1 MALAPFS
8 AEQQKLL
15 DQLLDGQGV
24 ARRSSAIER
33 RPDPAAPAPLSY
45 AQERL
50 HFFDRMRPG
59 SPLYSMT
66 GLVRLRGAVDVTALE
81 GALGDVVARHEVL
94 RTVFRS
100 DQDGTVH
107 QVVRPATPVTLPV
120 TEVPDGGEDTD
131 AGEDAVR
138 ERVRQENE
146 RGFDL
151 AEGPLL
157 RGSLIRLGDT
167 EWVLVL
173 CVHHIVVDGW
183 SLGVLVDELAE
194 TYAARVAN
202 RPDELPELPVQYA
215 DFALWQRDWLSGER
229 LERQLAYWRG
239 QLDGATAPEV
249 PGDRPRPAVD
259 SFAGDS
265 VRVEV
270 PAPVVAGLT
279 RLVEDESATLF
290 MGLLGAFSAVLGR
303 WSGRGDVV
311 VGTAV
316 AGRTRTELEP
326 LVGFFVNTLALRVDV
341 GGGASFREVVRR
353 ARQTALDGF
362 AHQDLPFERIVQE
375 LSPERHSSGRIPFV
389 NHMLVLHNTPYPE
402 VRLPEVTFEVV
413 PQHTGTAK
421 FDLELELTLTAE
433 GSLAGALEFSS
444 ELYDRST
451 AERLV
456 EGVVA
461 LLSAAVENPDA
472 PVDLLDVMGREQDA
486 RIREFSGLGAAPFAP
501 ALLHE
506 LIERRV
512 DVDPAAVAVCGDGVG
527 EAGNWSYSYGELD
540 ERANRFA
547 WWLRERGVGAESLVG
562 VCLERGRDLIPVL
575 LGVLKAGAAYLP
587 LDPSYPADRIGQLVA
602 DGRPALVLTSAGAD
616 AVLAGMAATDAD
628 IVVRVEDIADDLA
641 QRPTTRPAVTVDPRN
656 PAYVLFTSGST
667 GRPKGAAN
675 SHHAI
680 TNRLLWM
687 QDRYRLD
694 ATDRVLHKTPIGFD
708 VSVWELTWALLTGAR
723 IVLADPGGQRDPEY
737 LARATAAA
745 GITTAH
751 FVPSMLKVF
760 LDTAEALGTTGAVGA
775 ALPELRRVV
784 CSGEELT
791 PEVAARFQALFPHA
805 ELHNLYGPTEASID
819 VTAHHVTAP
828 VTGRVPIGTPI
839 TGARIHILDA
849 ALRMQPIGVAGE
861 LCIGGVPLARGYHG
875 RPGLTADRFVPDP
888 FEAGERLYRTGDL
901 VRRRAD
907 GAVEYLGRLDNQI
920 KIRGQ
925 RIEPAEVEAALLD
938 HHAVDQALVTTA
950 PDADGTPQLVAYLTK
965 SAKPAAAGHDAQV
978 DRWSEVFDQIYRAG
992 EQQTADPTFDISG
1005 WISSYTGEPLGA
1017 DEMHGW
1023 VDSIVDRVLALPH
1036 RRVLE
1041 IGCGTGLL
1049 LFPIAPHTEYYRAVD
1064 VSEVAVRDLAD
1075 KLRLLPPGS
1084 GEVELVHGSA
1094 EQFDGVEDNSF
1105 DTVLINSVAQYFP
1118 NADYLA
1124 DVLTRALRVVRPG
1137 GAVIVG
1143 DVRNHALLDTFHA
1156 SLQRT
1161 DADGEESEEGEEFE
1175 RAVADRVAQDAE
1187 LVIDPHFF
1195 TALAGDRPEIEGVS
1209 LLAKRGHHRN
1219 ELVKYRYDAVLHLAD
1234 EHDEHDEHT
1243 AAQSAPP
1250 ADAPVTWPAA
1260 PVADLAARLDAER
1273 PESVLIP
1280 AVADQRLAADLEA
1293 ARGGTALDPAEL
1305 AVAVADFGYEVVP
1318 ALHPERPGHLDVLL
1332 TRSARRALRPVRD
1345 LPLRAPD
1352 RGWAAYSNNPMEA
1365 AWRSSLVPELRA
1377 HLQDRLP
1384 ESMVPRH
1391 FLVLDAWPLSA
1402 NGKLDRKALPEPSAG
1417 RDATTAVYVAP
1428 RTPTERAVVTV
1439 WSDVLGVSRVG
1450 ALDNFFELGGHSL
1463 LATRVTA
1470 RLADACG
1477 TEVRLGAFFQH
1488 PTVAALAAHI
1498 DEEATRQ
1505 VTVRAPVRRADRSR
1519 YRGTRQAPAATPVPT
1534 EATA

>member
-8 AEQQKLL
+8 ADQQKLL

-24 ARRSSAIER
+24 ARTASAIER

-50 HFFDRMRPG
+50 HFFDRMTPG
-59 SPLYSMT
+59 SPLYAMT
-66 GLVRLRGAVDVTALE
+66 GLVRLRGAVDVAALE

-94 RTVFRS
+94 RTVFRQA
-100 DQDGTVH
+100 DDGSV
-107 QVVRPATPVTLPV
+107 QQLVRPATPVTLPV
-120 TEVPDGGEDTD
+120 TEARDGGD
-131 AGEDAVR
+131 DAVR

-157 RGSLIRLGDT
+157 RGSLIRLGDA

-194 TYAARVAN
+194 TYAARVTD
-202 RPDELPELPVQYA
+202 RPHDLPELAVQYA
-215 DFALWQRDWLSGER
+215 DFALWQREWLSGDR

-290 MGLLGAFSAVLGR
+290 MGLLAGFSAVVGR

-311 VGTAV
+311 IGTAV

-341 GGGASFREVVRR
+341 GGGVSFREAVRR

-433 GSLAGALEFSS
+433 GTLAGALEFSS
-444 ELYDRST
+444 ELYDRTT

-456 EGVVA
+456 EGA
-461 LLSAAVENPDA
+461 ITLLTAAVENPDA
-472 PVDLLDVMGREQDA
+472 PVALLDVMGPEQTD
-486 RIREFSGLGAAPFAP
+486 RIRQFSGLEVDPFGP
-501 ALLHE
+501 ALVHE
-506 LIERRV
+506 LVERQV
-512 DVDPAAVAVCGDGVG
+512 DADPGAVAVCGDGVG
-527 EAGNWSYSYGELD
+527 ESGNWSYSYAELD
-540 ERANRFA
+540 ERANRVA
-547 WWLRERGVGAESLVG
+547 WWLRDRGVGAESLVG

-587 LDPSYPADRIGQLVA
+587 LDPSYPAERIGHLVE
-602 DGRPALVLTSAGAD
+602 DGRPVLVLTSAGAD
-616 AVLAGMAATDAD
+616 AVLAGSTAETGVT
-628 IVVRVEDIADDLA
+628 VVRVEDLADDLA
-641 QRPTTRPAVTVDPRN
+641 QRPTTRPAVAVDPRN

-675 SHHAI
+675 SHHALV
-680 TNRLLWM
+680 NRLLWM

-694 ATDRVLHKTPIGFD
+694 GTDRVLHKTPIGFD

-737 LARATAAA
+737 LARTTAAA

-760 LDTAEALGTTGAVGA
+760 LDTAETLGT
-775 ALPELRRVV
+775 ALPRLRRVV

-791 PEVAARFQALFPHA
+791 PEVAARFHALFPHA

-828 VTGRVPIGTPI
+828 VTGRIPIGTPI
-839 TGARIHILDA
+839 TGARIHVLDA
-849 ALRMQPIGVAGE
+849 ALRRQPIGVAGE

-888 FEAGERLYRTGDL
+888 FEAGQRLYRTGDL

-907 GAVEYLGRLDNQI
+907 GAVEYLGRLDHQI

-925 RIEPAEVEAALLD
+925 RIEPAEVEAALLG
-938 HHAVDQALVTTA
+938 HPAVDQALVTTA
-950 PDADGTPQLVAYLTK
+950 PDADGAPQLVAYLTK
-965 SAKPAAAGHDAQV
+965 PAKPVAAGHDAQV

-1005 WISSYTGEPLGA
+1005 WISSYTGQPLGA

-1049 LFPIAPHTEYYRAVD
+1049 LFPIAPHTEHYRAVD

-1075 KLRLLPPGS
+1075 KLHLLPPGS

-1094 EQFDGVEDNSF
+1094 EQFDGVADDSF
-1105 DTVLINSVAQYFP
+1105 DVVLINSVAQYFP
-1118 NADYLA
+1118 DADYLA

-1161 DADGEESEEGEEFE
+1161 ESEGAEEGEEFD
-1175 RAVADRVAQDAE
+1175 RAVAERVAQDAE

-1219 ELVKYRYDAVLHLAD
+1219 ELVKYRYDAILHLAAEQPPAVGGATD
-1234 EHDEHDEHT
+1234 ADDHT
-1243 AAQSAPP
+1243 ADRA
-1250 ADAPVTWPAA
+1250 ADAPVIWTGA
-1260 PVADLAARLDAER
+1260 PVAELAARLAAER
-1273 PESVLIP
+1273 PESVLVP

-1293 ARGGTALDPAEL
+1293 ARADTALDPSEL
-1305 AVAVADFGYEVVP
+1305 AAAVTALGYEVVP
-1318 ALHPERPGHLDVLL
+1318 ALHPERPGFLDVLL
-1332 TRSARRALRPVRD
+1332 TRSAGRALRPVRD

-1352 RGWAAYSNNPMEA
+1352 RGWAAFSNNPMEA

-1402 NGKLDRKALPEPSAG
+1402 NGKLDRKALPVPSAG
-1417 RDATTAVYVAP
+1417 RDAATAVYVAP

-1439 WSDVLGVSRVG
+1439 WSDVLGVTRVG

-1519 YRGTRQAPAATPVPT
+1519 YRGTRPAPAATPVPT